1 MAGNAWANS
10 SILDH
15 YRRLAVATFPE
26 LDACTHEFFA
36 SMSLYARAI
45 PWKFFNRTVVTKAF
59 QLLRDIR
66 AGDERWLLSFF
77 NDQHSEIEVAMR
89 SLDAINHSSFHD
101 AVWWSAGEPQDVREL
116 RQIHHIRD
124 LIHPGY
130 LQLCEG
136 VLKTLLHPIAVFERR
151 KRGSTSETFTPDQ
164 RIEEARRAGLD
175 AFDSFD
181 SRLRNAIAHGSVRF
195 SKDEIEYPD
204 AHGKVEYPDAHG
216 KGVRTRST
224 TPTETLQMFDDLLD
238 ICNGLAAAFRLLVVL
253 ETKLLFSEAT
263 RIPPGL
269 FFAEM
274 QHQLNTAGW
283 QVRDYL
289 EFEYDSKRDLNLF
302 VETSYFDDRKTQLAV
317 IRAAVVAARFMP
329 TFDRCNVQLQRRGRM
344 GGWGLFEISKVQEL
358 LQRGVTEAAPYLAAA
373 SEMGFMVFPLFRHFR
388 VGQPLR
394 LIGSIVEVFRTSW
407 PTVRSR
413 TPRPQVRHARMV
425 SKETY
430 SLVTAAT
437 VLHIDDLKTAMQ
449 FVVRNLRSILRDAT
463 RAAQRDSTTA
473 RSIRWLPV
481 GYVEVDVHRSDRRRR
496 QLISGGLNANLLC
509 RIVRKVRG
517 QIQIMPLHESV
528 PQQIGKVIIF
538 WNRAAVELLLSN
550 SE

>member
-1 MAGNAWANS
+1 MPGHAWANS

-26 LDACTHEFFA
+26 LDACPHEFFA

-45 PWKFFNRTVVTKAF
+45 PWKFFNRTVAAKAF
-59 QLLRDIR
+59 QLLRDVR

-77 NDQHSEIEVAMR
+77 NDRHGEIEVAMR
-89 SLDAINHSSFHD
+89 SLDEINRSPFHD
-101 AVWWSAGEPQDVREL
+101 AVWWSAGEPADVREL

-151 KRGSTSETFTPDQ
+151 RRGNASETFTPDQ

-195 SKDEIEYPD
+195 SKDEIEYR
-204 AHGKVEYPDAHG
+204 DAHG
-216 KGVRTRST
+216 KGVKTRST
-224 TPTETLQMFDDLLD
+224 TPTETLQMFEDLLD

-253 ETKLLFSEAT
+253 DAKLLFSETA

-269 FFAEM
+269 LFAEV

-283 QVRDYL
+283 HVHDYL

-344 GGWGLFEISKVQEL
+344 GGWGLFEIPKVQEL

-373 SEMGFMVFPLFRHFR
+373 PEMGFMVFPLFRHFR
-388 VGQPLR
+388 VGHPLR
-394 LIGSIVEVFRTSW
+394 VIGSIVEVFRTSW

-413 TPRPQVRHARMV
+413 IPRSQVRHARIV
-425 SKETY
+425 SKKTY
-430 SLVTAAT
+430 SFVTAAT
-437 VLHIDDLKTAMQ
+437 VLHVDDLKTAMK
-449 FVVRNLRSILRDAT
+449 FVVTNLRSILRDAI
-463 RAAQRDSTTA
+463 RAARHEPTTS
-473 RSIRWLPV
+473 RSLRWLPI

-496 QLISGGLNANLLC
+496 QLLSSGLNANLLC
-509 RIVRKVRG
+509 RIVRKTRG
-517 QIQIMPLHESV
+517 QIEVLPLHESV

-538 WNRAAVELLLSN
+538 WNRAAVEPLLSN
-550 SE
+550 LD